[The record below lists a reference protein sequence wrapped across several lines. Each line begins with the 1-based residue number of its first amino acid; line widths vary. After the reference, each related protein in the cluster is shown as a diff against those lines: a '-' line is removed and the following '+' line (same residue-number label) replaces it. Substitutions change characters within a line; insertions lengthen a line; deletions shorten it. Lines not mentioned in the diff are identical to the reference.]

1 MFDHLSITTTDLD
14 RAQRFY
20 DAVLGALGIPR
31 VYRRER
37 AIGYGER
44 HRIDGAACYLSVY
57 LTTNKLGAD
66 KPGGDKFVADNRHW
80 CFRAFSRAAVHAFHE
95 AALANGGSD
104 DGPPG
109 IRDVYGPDYYAAFVR
124 DPDGNRLEALTRR
137 PEEQE

>member
-20 DAVLGALGIPR
+20 DPVLGALGIPR
-31 VYRRER
+31 VNRRER

-44 HRIDGAACYLSVY
+44 AKIDGAACYLSIY
-57 LTTNKLGAD
+57 LTTD
-66 KPGGDKFVADNRHW
+66 KPGAGKFVADNRHW
-80 CFRAFSRAAVHAFHE
+80 CFRAASRAAVHAFHE
-95 AALANGGSD
+95 AALANGGGD

-109 IRDVYGPDYYAAFVR
+109 IRDAYGPDYYAAFVR

>member
-1 MFDHLSITTTDLD
+1 MFDHLSITTTDID

-20 DAVLGALGIPR
+20 DAVLGTLAIPR
-31 VYRRER
+31 VYRREG

-44 HRIDGAACYLSVY
+44 HQTDGAPCCLSVY
-57 LTTNKLGAD
+57 LTTNKPGA
-66 KPGGDKFVADNRHW
+66 GKFVADNRHW
-80 CFRAFSRAAVHAFHE
+80 CFRALSRAAVHAFHE

>member
-20 DAVLGALGIPR
+20 DAVLGTLGIAR
-31 VYRRER
+31 VNRRER
-37 AIGYGER
+37 SVGYGER
-44 HRIDGAACYLSVY
+44 RGI
-57 LTTNKLGAD
+57 
-66 KPGGDKFVADNRHW
+66 
-80 CFRAFSRAAVHAFHE
+80 
-95 AALANGGSD
+95 D

-124 DPDGNRLEALTRR
+124 DPDGNRIEAVTRR

>member
-1 MFDHLSITTTDLD
+1 MIDHLSITTTDLD
-14 RAQRFY
+14 RAQTFY

-31 VYRRER
+31 VYRRED

-44 HRIDGAACYLSVY
+44 HRTDGAPCYLSVY
-57 LTTNKLGAD
+57 LTTNKLGAN
-66 KPGGDKFVADNRHW
+66 KLGADNRHW
-80 CFRAFSRAAVHAFHE
+80 CFRALSRTAVHAFHE

-109 IRDVYGPDYYAAFVR
+109 IREIYSPDYYAAFVR

>member
-20 DAVLGALGIPR
+20 DAVLGTLGIPR
-31 VYRRER
+31 VYRRDD
-37 AIGYGER
+37 AVGYGER
-44 HRIDGAACYLSVY
+44 HRIAGAPCYLSVY
-57 LTTNKLGAD
+57 LTTAKH
-66 KPGGDKFVADNRHW
+66 VADNRHW
-80 CFRAFSRAAVHAFHE
+80 CFRALSRAAVHAFHE

-109 IRDVYGPDYYAAFVR
+109 LREIYGPDYYAAFVR

>member
-1 MFDHLSITTTDLD
+1 MFDHLSITVTDLD

-20 DAVLGALGIPR
+20 DAVLAPLGVPR
-31 VYRRER
+31 VNRRER

-44 HRIDGAACYLSVY
+44 AGREGAPCYISVY
-57 LTTNKLGAD
+57 LSD
-66 KPGGDKFVADNRHW
+66 HVVPDNRHW
-80 CFRAFSRAAVHAFHE
+80 CFRAPSRAAVRTFHA
-95 AALANGGSD
+95 AALEHGGSD

-109 IRDVYGPDYYAAFVR
+109 LRERYGPDYYAAFVR

>member
-20 DAVLGALGIPR
+20 DAVLGTLGIPR
-31 VYRRER
+31 VNRRER
-37 AIGYGER
+37 SVGYGER
-44 HRIDGAACYLSVY
+44 HGIDGAPCYLSVY
-57 LTTNKLGAD
+57 LTTQKPEAD
-66 KPGGDKFVADNRHW
+66 KLVADNRHW
-80 CFRAFSRAAVHAFHE
+80 CFRAPSRAAVRAFHE
-95 AALANGGSD
+95 TTLANGGSD

-124 DPDGNRLEALTRR
+124 DPDGNRIEAVTRR